1 MANEKNFCTN
11 VASDGSCKILNC
23 VKLERVFMDFP
34 TDDGKT
40 IRQVGVRISF
50 EYNGESIRLKAPTGD
65 SKLLSYILRLE
76 GVKILMPDGSLVDK
90 VELDGKVYK

>member
-1 MANEKNFCTN
+1 MANDKIFGNN
-11 VASDGSCKILNC
+11 VASDGSHKVLDN

-34 TDDGKT
+34 TEDGKT

-65 SKLLSYILRLE
+65 SKLLGYILRLE